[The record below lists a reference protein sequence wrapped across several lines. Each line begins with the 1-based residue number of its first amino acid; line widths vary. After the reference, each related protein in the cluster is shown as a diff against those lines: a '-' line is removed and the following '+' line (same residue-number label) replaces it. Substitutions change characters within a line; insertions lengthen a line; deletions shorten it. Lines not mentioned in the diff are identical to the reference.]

1 MHPSEVLEAERI
13 RISPPEELEEKD
25 EFGHEEIDELGRRA
39 LSEIELPS
47 TGSPFFDVASKLD
60 ITDPHPHPHSPRIE
74 GAAKKTFADP
84 RPEMELMDLYTK
96 WDSHTHKKGKEALEE
111 GQGYYK
117 KLEHLK
123 NIWQKIQG
131 MLDDLPE
138 EHTFSPELEEAFK
151 IAEEMGLVDEGVRSF
166 SKKELKV
173 LNATIN
179 AEMEILPQKANI
191 AFGRVTKLLDL
202 SNLVLKVVGEA
213 LKDNKSLIERINGRA
228 RAG

>member
-1 MHPSEVLEAERI
+1 MFTSEQVQEAR
-13 RISPPEELEEKD
+13 RVHISALEELEEKD

-39 LSEIELPS
+39 IEGIEAPAA
-47 TGSPFFDVASKLD
+47 GSPFFETVSNLN
-60 ITDPHPHPHSPRIE
+60 ITEPHPHSQ
-74 GAAKKTFADP
+74 GVASAAKKIVLDP

-96 WDSHTHKKGKEALEE
+96 WDANTHKKGKEALQE
-111 GQGYYK
+111 GQDYYK

-138 EHTFSPELEEAFK
+138 EYTFPIEIEEAFQV
-151 IAEEMGLVDEGVRSF
+151 AEEMGLVEEGKRTF
-166 SKKELKV
+166 SKKDLKV